1 VARFDLHPRTAVI
14 RVLVINEHRAVRD
27 AIERLLHA
35 VPDMICVGTGA
46 DGSDAV
52 VLGGE
57 HLPDVV
63 VLDISRLD
71 SHAAGA
77 SVGTLRRRS
86 ESAIITMADWDYE
99 LRRMRSLA
107 AGAFAHLVDD
117 CDPDVLLGA
126 IREAAAGAAAA

>member
-1 VARFDLHPRTAVI
+1 VI
-14 RVLVINEHRAVRD
+14 RVLVINDHRAVRE

-77 SVGTLRRRS
+77 TVGTLRRRS
-86 ESAIITMADWDYE
+86 ESAIITMADWDYD
-99 LRRMRSLA
+99 LWRVRSLA
-107 AGAFAHLVDD
+107 AGAFAHLVND
-117 CDPDVLLGA
+117 CDPDVLLAA
-126 IREAAAGAAAA
+126 IRDATAI